1 MGNTRATLVQLLLVS
16 KTVTESVEFKDVRA
30 MHIMEPP
37 EDYRQLEQMFGRVI
51 RRGSH
56 SGLPADERDVLIQL
70 YVLTTP
76 HVLDT
81 LREQALGAP
90 ARTRVIT
97 ADEKYW
103 GGVIKRKYEIS
114 QEFYQ
119 AMKYLA
125 VDCRQN
131 LVLNSASAEDKALT
145 CFEYPYQTNLQ
156 DDADNE
162 AVLVTLGELEAG
174 EGSGERGV
182 GVVDLG
188 LVW

>member
-1 MGNTRATLVQLLLVS
+1 
-16 KTVTESVEFKDVRA
+16 
-30 MHIMEPP
+30 
-37 EDYRQLEQMFGRVI
+37 
-51 RRGSH
+51 
-56 SGLPADERDVLIQL
+56 
-70 YVLTTP
+70 
-76 HVLDT
+76 
-81 LREQALGAP
+81 
-90 ARTRVIT
+90 
-97 ADEKYW
+97 
-103 GGVIKRKYEIS
+103 
-114 QEFYQ
+114 
-119 AMKYLA
+119 MKYLA

-174 EGSGERGV
+174 EGSCERGV